1 MLPISSPSLD
11 PGFLL
16 ISIFIHIHIVVASGN
31 VHVGD
36 EVEFLPASFSF
47 TPRPPQN
54 ESDDEIHVAVAPF
67 FFPNQ
72 NQAQPRGSH

>member
-1 MLPISSPSLD
+1 LKYQSCESKELR
-11 PGFLL
+11 L
-16 ISIFIHIHIVVASGN
+16 VASGN

>member
-1 MLPISSPSLD
+1 LKYQSCESKELR
-11 PGFLL
+11 L
-16 ISIFIHIHIVVASGN
+16 VASGN

-47 TPRPPQN
+47 TPIPPQN
-54 ESDDEIHVAVAPF
+54 ESDETMKVMTAATEIHVAVAPF